1 MLIQNFDGDTR
12 RLSID
17 AWIDRYQM
25 LALRK
30 GFSDE
35 DMVIEL
41 GSYLIFE
48 ALEWYMSVMRE
59 NEKISFP
66 ESR

>member
-1 MLIQNFDGDTR
+1 
-12 RLSID
+12 
-17 AWIDRYQM
+17 
-25 LALRK
+25 
-30 GFSDE
+30 
-35 DMVIEL
+35 MVIEL